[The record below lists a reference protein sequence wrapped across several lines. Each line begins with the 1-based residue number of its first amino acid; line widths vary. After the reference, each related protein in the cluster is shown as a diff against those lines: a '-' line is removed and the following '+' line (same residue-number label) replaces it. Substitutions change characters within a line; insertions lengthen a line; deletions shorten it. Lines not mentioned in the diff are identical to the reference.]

1 MAQNKSKFNG
11 RIRLLVIIGCSLL
24 VLLVCAIASLFIL
37 EIEDVIYAD
46 GQVTSEF
53 TIDMVSHLDG
63 RITKLYVNAGQDVK
77 KGDIIA
83 EIDSTRYEQEYME
96 IKSALQELE
105 AEKAVKLAELAVLER
120 NPLPKDLWYAETTL
134 NECKD
139 RLERTKRRLERLEGL
154 KQKQAVSQHE
164 YESVEIE
171 YIRAVADAERAAEN
185 FEKVKSGLAGKM
197 LEKARKDVEQVQSR
211 INSRKNALA
220 FAQRYI
226 DDCKIIAPANGRIIE
241 LPCKYSLYLEKGKL
255 LGQLAVGD
263 NLKGIAYVSEAQIRK
278 VKPGQKVR
286 ISSEVFSRLEYGIFT
301 GKVEVVYDTP
311 VSSNKSAIAR
321 YPVRIRLDSPGL
333 EIKYGSSAKF
343 AIVAGYEPV
352 LYSLFGFTKNK

>member
-1 MAQNKSKFNG
+1 MTQHKSKFNG
-11 RIRLLVIIGCSLL
+11 RIRLLVIVGTSLL
-24 VLLVCAIASLFIL
+24 ILLVCGIASLFIL

-63 RITKLYVNAGQDVK
+63 RITKLHVNTGQDVK

-83 EIDSTRYEQEYME
+83 EIDATPYEQEYMN
-96 IKSALQELE
+96 IKSVLQELE

-139 RLERTKRRLERLEGL
+139 RLRRTKRRLERLEGL

-171 YIRAVADAERAAEN
+171 YIRAVADAERAEEN
-185 FEKVKSGLAGKM
+185 FKKVKSGLAGKM
-197 LEKARKDVEQVQSR
+197 LEKAKKDVEQVQAR

-226 DDCKIIAPANGRIIE
+226 DDCKIVAPADGRIID
-241 LPCKYSLYLEKGKL
+241 LPCKYSLYVEKGKL
-255 LGQLAVGD
+255 LGQLAVGS
-263 NLKGIAYVSEAQIRK
+263 NLKGLAYVSEAQIRK

-301 GKVEVVYDTP
+301 GHVEVVYDTP
-311 VSSNKSAIAR
+311 ANTGNSAIAR

-343 AIVAGYEPV
+343 AIVTGYEPV